1 MEKNKNQ
8 ITLEKNDLI
17 QFEPVLQKFLR
28 EIFLFTSHSLYFPQT
43 IPDQIKGSEQLK
55 PVLER
60 DRLLLPLIFRGNFL
74 GLFVA
79 REIDSAQVK
88 PMLPYLVTMTS
99 LCLDKL
105 YLYKTS
111 ITDPLTTLFNH
122 NFFQKTLEDEIE
134 LILANITLGPNS
146 SLDASLNG
154 YSATFG
160 IILIDLDHFQR
171 INDNFGYEFG
181 NKILMRIGQ
190 ELKKLCPEKSVLSR
204 IEGNT
209 FALFYPHSSP
219 SKCIKLAKKLKTSIS
234 NIIFS
239 YPLSD
244 EQVSVRASF
253 SIVNFPE
260 DISGPQFQKTVAELA
275 RILLEKAKRALD
287 AAKMDGGNQIYS
299 FAQILTQGGLVLKAL
314 PLGRLIINLGK
325 CVDAREGQRF
335 LVWSKKTASLDSE
348 PNRSESYYPPIP
360 KGEIAIIEVQDEV
373 SIAEVLFL
381 NDPAWSMESGDRLTL
396 IEDGNIIDQ
405 DDPEPDRKTQKNP
418 LTGLYSFRDFL
429 AAWNRVKESNSLM
442 SMALVC
448 IEKLQ
453 DAKNDIQG
461 EKLVQELSLMAR
473 RIFPEKTL
481 GGRYSLNCLIFYI
494 PNVDKKQGLD
504 LALELTR
511 QAQAKFDL
519 NLNIGLASYP
529 FLNFSR
535 SHLLDNCRK
544 ALDHAL
550 LLEPPKVACFDSIS
564 LNISADRLFAQGDI
578 YQAMEE
584 YKLSLA
590 ADENNNLARNSL
602 GICYARLGHL
612 ELAKQFFQE
621 IIASEPK
628 NLMARYNYACA
639 CLKLNE
645 LVEAQKSFQQCLQ
658 VDHKHSFSLFRLGQ
672 IEENK
677 GNLERAWEYY
687 QEAQQ
692 TKGGQGLAPRHLA
705 RLAHKKGEQEKAR
718 EYLHQSLVYNPKD
731 AYALNLLARIYLESG
746 DDPEVA
752 ETLARQSVSLKPDI
766 ASFWEV
772 LAQSLEV
779 QGKTEQAR
787 KARSRIAVAV

>member
-17 QFEPVLQKFLR
+17 QFEPVLQKFIK
-28 EIFLFTSHSLYFPQT
+28 EIFSFSSHSLYFPQT
-43 IPDQIKGSEQLK
+43 IPDQLKGSEQLK
-55 PVLER
+55 PVLEK
-60 DRLLLPLIFRGNFL
+60 DRLLLPLMFRGNLL

-122 NFFQKTLEDEIE
+122 NFFQKTLENEIE
-134 LILANITLGPNS
+134 SILTHLTLGPNS

-160 IILIDLDHFQR
+160 LILIDLDHFQR

-181 NKILMRIGQ
+181 DTILMRIGQ
-190 ELKKLCPEKSVLSR
+190 ELKKLCPEKSVLAR
-204 IEGNT
+204 VEGDT

-219 SKCIKLAKKLKTSIS
+219 RKCIKLAKKLKSSIS
-234 NIIFS
+234 SLIFS

-244 EQVSVRASF
+244 EQISVHASF
-253 SIVNFPE
+253 GIVNFPE
-260 DISGPQFQKTVAELA
+260 DILGPQFQKTVTELA
-275 RILLEKAKRALD
+275 RILVEKARRALG
-287 AAKMDGGNQIYS
+287 AAKIDGGNQIYS
-299 FAQILTQGGLVLKAL
+299 FARILTQGGLVLKAL
-314 PLGRLIINLGK
+314 PLGRLVINLGK

-335 LVWSKKTASLDSE
+335 LVWSKKTALPVSKPDK
-348 PNRSESYYPPIP
+348 SESLYSLIP
-360 KGEIAIIEVQDEV
+360 KGEIAIIEVQDEI

-381 NDPAWSMESGDRLTL
+381 NDPAWTIEPGDRLTL
-396 IEDGNIIDQ
+396 IEDENVIDQ
-405 DDPEPDRKTQKNP
+405 NDREPDRKTQKNP

-429 AAWNRVKESNSLM
+429 AAWNRVKESSSLM
-442 SMALVC
+442 GMALIC
-448 IEKLQ
+448 MEKFP
-453 DAKNDIQG
+453 DTDNDIQA

-473 RIFPEKTL
+473 KIFPDGAI
-481 GGRYSLNCLIFYI
+481 GGRYSLNCLIFYL
-494 PNVDKKQGLD
+494 PNVDKDQ
-504 LALELTR
+504 AMEMCLELTR
-511 QAQAKFDL
+511 QALAKFDL
-519 NLNIGLASYP
+519 NLNIGLACYP
-529 FLNFSR
+529 FLNFSP
-535 SHLLDNCRK
+535 SHLPINCRK

-550 LLEPPKVACFDSIS
+550 FLKPPRIACFDSVS
-564 LNISADRLFAQGDI
+564 LNISSDRFFAQGDI

-590 ADENNNLARNSL
+590 ADEKNNLARNSL

-612 ELAKQFFQE
+612 DMAKQIFQE
-621 IIASEPK
+621 IIEQEPD

-645 LVEAQKSFQQCLQ
+645 ISEAQKSFHQCLKLDQ
-658 VDHKHSFSLFRLGQ
+658 KHCFSLFRLGQ
-672 IEENK
+672 IEENN
-677 GNLERAWEYY
+677 GYLERAWKYY
-687 QEAQQ
+687 QKAQQ
-692 TKGGQGLAPRHLA
+692 TKEGEKLAPRHLA
-705 RLAHKKGEQEKAR
+705 RVAYKRGEQEKAR
-718 EYLHQSLVYNPKD
+718 EYLHEALVYNPKD

-772 LAQSLEV
+772 LARSLEV

-787 KARSRIAVAV
+787 KARARV

>member
-1 MEKNKNQ
+1 MAKNQNQ
-8 ITLEKNDLI
+8 ITLDKNDLI

-28 EIFLFTSHSLYFPQT
+28 EIFLFTSHSLYFPQA
-43 IPDQIKGSEQLK
+43 IPNQVKGNEQLK
-55 PVLER
+55 PILEK
-60 DRLLLPLIFRGNFL
+60 DRLLLPLVFKNNFL

-79 REIDSAQVK
+79 RDVDPAQIK
-88 PMLPYLVTMTS
+88 SLLPYLVTMTS

-111 ITDPLTTLFNH
+111 ITDPLTALFNH
-122 NFFQKTLEDEIE
+122 NFLQKTIEDEIE

-160 IILIDLDHFQR
+160 IILIDLDRFHV

-181 NKILMRIGQ
+181 DKVLRRIGE
-190 ELKKLCPEKSVLSR
+190 ELKKLCPEKSVLAR
-204 IEGNT
+204 IEGDT

-219 SKCIKLAKKLKTSIS
+219 RKCIKLAKKLKTNIS
-234 NIIFS
+234 NLIFS

-244 EQVSVRASF
+244 EQVSVCASF
-253 SIVNFPE
+253 GIVNFPE
-260 DISGPQFQKTVAELA
+260 DIFGPQFQKTATELTH
-275 RILLEKAKRALD
+275 ILVEKAKRTLD
-287 AAKMDGGNQIYS
+287 AAKRNGGNQVYS
-299 FAQILTQGGLVLKAL
+299 FGQILSQGGLVLKNL
-314 PLGRLIINLGK
+314 PLGRLILNLGK
-325 CVDAREGQRF
+325 YVDAREGQRF
-335 LVWSKKTASLDSE
+335 LVWSQKTGSVEAELNK
-348 PNRSESYYPPIP
+348 PGNHYPLIP

-373 SIAEVLFL
+373 SIAEILFL
-381 NDPAWSMESGDRLTL
+381 NDPARSVEPGDRLTL
-396 IEDGNIIDQ
+396 IEDGDIVDQ
-405 DDPEPDRKTQKNP
+405 GGLGTAKNTKKDL

-429 AAWNRVKESNSLM
+429 ATWNRVKESESLM
-442 SMALVC
+442 SMALVR
-448 IEKLQ
+448 IDELK
-453 DAKNDIQG
+453 KGKSGIQG
-461 EKLVQELSLMAR
+461 EKLVQELSLIAR
-473 RIFPEKTL
+473 KIFPEKTL
-481 GGRYSLNCLIFYI
+481 GGRYSLNCLIFYL
-494 PNVDKKQGLD
+494 PNVDKEQGLK
-504 LALELTR
+504 LALEITK
-511 QAQAKFDL
+511 QAQAKFGL
-519 NLNIGLASYP
+519 NLGIGLASYP
-529 FLNFSR
+529 FLNFSP

-550 LLEPPKVACFDSIS
+550 FLDPPKVACFDSIS
-564 LNISADRLFAQGDI
+564 LNISADRLFAHGDI

-612 ELAKQFFQE
+612 GLAKQLFQE
-621 IIASEPK
+621 IISCEPE

-639 CLKLNE
+639 CLKLDE
-645 LVEAQKSFQQCLQ
+645 LVEAEKSFLQCLQ
-658 VDHKHSFSLFRLGQ
+658 LDPEHSFSLFRLGQ

-677 GNLERAWEYY
+677 GHLGKAWEYY
-687 QEAQQ
+687 QKAQQ
-692 TKGGQGLAPRHLA
+692 TKDGRGLAPRHLA

-718 EYLHQSLVYNPKD
+718 EYLHQALVYNPKD

-772 LAQSLEV
+772 LAQSLQA

-787 KARSRIAVAV
+787 KARSRMTV